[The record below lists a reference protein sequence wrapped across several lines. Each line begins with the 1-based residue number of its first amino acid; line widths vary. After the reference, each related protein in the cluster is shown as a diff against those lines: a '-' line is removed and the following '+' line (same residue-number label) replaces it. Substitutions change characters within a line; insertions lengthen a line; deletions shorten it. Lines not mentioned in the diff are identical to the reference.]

1 MLQSEYDTSDKE
13 SFAYK
18 MIKVPSARDSTRD
31 FVVIYV
37 GVLPLYCSSDVDHLE
52 RSDGALGAFVAYGT
66 TRAGTSLLDVLNGD
80 EPEDD
85 GCLAT

>member
-1 MLQSEYDTSDKE
+1 MT
-13 SFAYK
+13 
-18 MIKVPSARDSTRD
+18 KVPSARDSTRD

-37 GVLPLYCSSDVDHLE
+37 GALPFYRSSDVDHLE
-52 RSDGALGAFVAYGT
+52 RSDGALRAFVAYGT
-66 TRAGTSLLDVLNGD
+66 TRASTSLLDVLNGD